1 VIERWPIL
9 IREALRYL
17 AIIVVTLFFAL
28 PLYWM
33 ALTSI
38 KPPDLISASP
48 PVFFFAPT
56 FEYYR
61 QILTGSAIVSSLVNS
76 AIVASCSTLLALA
89 TGAPAAYALARFDFP
104 GKESLAF
111 FFLSTRMTPPIA
123 VILPFFLIARDLHLL
138 DTKII
143 LILAYST
150 FNVGF
155 VIWLLRGF
163 FAEIPQ
169 ELDEAALVDGCSR
182 PTAFFLIVLPL
193 AGPGLVAAAI
203 IAFIFCWNEFLF
215 ALILTNLNAKTLP
228 VTAAGFVTD
237 RLVLWGNL
245 CATAVITFLPV
256 ALFALLV
263 RRHLIRGM
271 TMGSVK

>member
-1 VIERWPIL
+1 L
-9 IREALRYL
+9 IREALRYF
-17 AIIVVTLFFAL
+17 AVAVVTLFFAL

-48 PVFFFAPT
+48 PVFFFTPT
-56 FEYYR
+56 LEYYR
-61 QILTGSAIVSSLVNS
+61 QVLTGSAIVSSLINS
-76 AIVASCSTLLALA
+76 AVIASCSTLLALA

-169 ELDEAALVDGCSR
+169 EIDEAALVDGCSR
-182 PTAFFLIVLPL
+182 PMAFLLIALPL
-193 AGPGLVAAAI
+193 AGPGLAAAAI